1 MSVFQSRIENDFE
14 FFVKSLV
21 YLEPVEFAGL
31 AKILSVPMVRESKL
45 LDIDKE
51 QFKQLKENE
60 EMQAMISE
68 TLVPMEEVL
77 ELMMDK
83 YLSLNKRRRKEINK
97 ILKEIKKS
105 KQNEVKNNGV
115 IA

>member
-1 MSVFQSRIENDFE
+1 
-14 FFVKSLV
+14 
-21 YLEPVEFAGL
+21 
-31 AKILSVPMVRESKL
+31 
-45 LDIDKE
+45 
-51 QFKQLKENE
+51 
-60 EMQAMISE
+60 MQAMISE
-68 TLVPMEEVL
+68 TLIPMEEVL

-105 KQNEVKNNGV
+105 KQNEVKNNGA